1 MEEMKTR
8 DIWNCRGV
16 LRNQLCLSLAN
27 KKNLLKAWRRKVW
40 NICRSRCGK
49 ANIIS
54 RFTTARR
61 SVLYAKRH
69 YGVQTRVLD
78 TLPID
83 VICFIGIAISFGP
96 LYWFRNK
103 TSNVSR
109 TRVFRKWDYW
119 AVGLVDW
126 PCSCSEDDWLINCI
140 LLYFTYH

>member
-16 LRNQLCLSLAN
+16 LRNQYCLSLAN
-27 KKNLLKAWRRKVW
+27 IKNLLKAWRRKVW

-78 TLPID
+78 TLPIVD
-83 VICFIGIAISFGP
+83 VICFIGIAISFSP
-96 LYWFRNK
+96 LYWLRIRTRK
-103 TSNVSR
+103 VSR
-109 TRVFRKWDYW
+109 ARVFRKWDYW
-119 AVGLVDW
+119 AAGLVDW
-126 PCSCSEDDWLINCI
+126 PCSCFEDDRLMNFTLI
-140 LLYFTYH
+140 YV